1 MKDSRY
7 PIVGLALQE
16 YRRVN
21 GKTAEDMCQ
30 ILNVSRASY
39 YRIEAGQIVK
49 MEIFEAL
56 AAILSTTVVELLR
69 LEQSTAKQSLL
80 AALQKPDLTPE

>member
-1 MKDSRY
+1 MKDSKY

-16 YRRVN
+16 YRRVH

-30 ILNVSRASY
+30 VLNVSRASY

-49 MEIFEAL
+49 METFEAL
-56 AAILSTTVVELLR
+56 ATLLSTTVIELLR
-69 LEQSTAKQSLL
+69 LEQSIEKQSFL
-80 AALQKPDLTPE
+80 AALEKPDLTPE